1 MTISPADVILILFG
15 FFFYSEYYIT
25 PIQSS
30 GSGMRYSSKYKP
42 YFIPFTVIWAIMRP
56 RRDPSRTYGVD

>member
-15 FFFYSEYYIT
+15 LFFFIRNIT
-25 PIQSS
+25 SLQYRVQ
-30 GSGMRYSSKYKP
+30 GLECASKYKP